1 MATTKKTTKTTA
13 KKTTVSKPV
22 TNTAAL
28 QAKVVSLE
36 LQVGTLQENLT
47 ALTAILE
54 QEFRTQMLQG
64 PRQIA
69 TKIKNAGLLE
79 DT

>member
-1 MATTKKTTKTTA
+1 MSVTKKNTKTTA
-13 KKTTVSKPV
+13 KKTTANKPAAG
-22 TNTAAL
+22 NTAL

-54 QEFRTQMLQG
+54 QEFRTEMLQG
-64 PRQIA
+64 PKQVA
-69 TKIKNAGLLE
+69 AKIKSAGLLE
-79 DT
+79 SD